1 MKPWVLYTAARLG
14 IFVATLAILLL
25 LGTGW
30 GWGAVFAT
38 AISLSLSVLFLGGLR
53 QRVADSIRN
62 RVEKPQKDKDSATE
76 DDQLDRS
83 GN

>member
-14 IFVATLAILLL
+14 MFLVALTLLLL

-30 GWGAVFAT
+30 VYGTIFAT
-38 AISLSLSVLFLGGLR
+38 AISLSLSILFLGGLR
-53 QRVADSIRN
+53 QRVADSIRTL
-62 RVEKPQKDKDSATE
+62 VEKPVRDSDSATE

-83 GN
+83 SN